1 MFLVVNKGLSTTTSR
16 KGGHF
21 VFGRRKLLV
30 VVTAAQRHDALTIR
44 IIISVFGGRTLQGD
58 NTANLLLVRWCCCY
72 TTVLLVHTELLLEL
86 LGGLEVFRNVVPK
99 ELCGRAA
106 GLIVINNVPLS
117 ANLLDESTTIGVP
130 FDLM

>member
-44 IIISVFGGRTLQGD
+44 IIISVFGGRTLRD
-58 NTANLLLVRWCCCY
+58 DTANLLLVRRCGCY